1 MRQEIKIFADDFYSG
16 SSEQELQPSSMQK
29 QDGDNKESSEQVVL
43 QRIAPDKFLLLKFG
57 KNKYTL
63 NGKEDEFEF
72 TPEMAQQLIEEF
84 RKRGKDLVIDYDHS
98 TLDNKASFEGNAPAS
113 GWIDGCE
120 TTPEGLA
127 VKVKKWS
134 DKAKQRLESGEYRYF
149 SPVIMFDDETGHPT
163 SLQSVAL
170 TNHPALHNL
179 EPLVA
184 ANDTSKKEAVGDNK
198 DVSEVIK
205 HYKEV
210 IAETKGGIE
219 SLNDSLNDLYKGY
232 KEIIGGNKELE
243 QDMVAFS
250 DSLFIKLA
258 DNDLVTQAGEITV
271 QPPEMVANSEQPVKQ
286 EEAQPERDIMSL
298 VLQKRDSLSGD
309 EMLTWVD
316 AELEATQFPSEK
328 RVLEG
333 EKNRLLSFKE
343 QHPDL
348 WEQGINAGSPSAIAY
363 FKNAQG
369 AQRDMMPMADIAPMF
384 NAKTKDEMTS
394 SIKALVDVSKQT
406 QIFLKMHDV
415 KSFDDLTNKIKATEK
430 AFSDKIK
437 KLEDDAQMEKIKS
450 MISIAMADGKITEAE
465 KAPAIDMAKSNFKAF
480 CDWLNVKPKKALSL
494 DGALREYVGDKD
506 IPFTPTTKRQLPMND
521 QLKTI
526 QDAIGW
532 SDEDMQMLA
541 KINNKVF

>member
-16 SSEQELQPSSMQK
+16 SSEQEMQPSSNQE
-29 QDGDNKESSEQVVL
+29 QNNNNNGSSEQVIL

-63 NGKEDEFEF
+63 NGQEDEFEF

-84 RKRGKDLVIDYDHS
+84 KKRGKDLVMDYDHS
-98 TLDNKASFEGNAPAS
+98 TLDKDASYKGNAEAC
-113 GWIDGCE
+113 GWIGGFE
-120 TTPEGLA
+120 TTPDGLQA
-127 VKVKKWS
+127 NMKRWS
-134 DKAKQRLESGEYRYF
+134 DKAAEQLKNGTYRYF

-184 ANDTSKKEAVGDNK
+184 ANDISKKEAVGDNK

-232 KEIIGGNKELE
+232 KEVIGSDKELE
-243 QDMVAFS
+243 QDMIAFS

-271 QPPEMVANSEQPVKQ
+271 QPPEMVANPEQPIQ
-286 EEAQPERDIMSL
+286 TEEIKPEVDVDALKNLISSKKE
-298 VLQKRDSLSGD
+298 QLSGD
-309 EMLTWVD
+309 EMISWVD
-316 AELEATQFPSEK
+316 SELNSDRTPAEKKIFEA
-328 RVLEG
+328 
-333 EKNRLLSFKE
+333 EKNRLLFFKE
-343 QHPDL
+343 QHPEL
-348 WEQGINAGSPSAIAY
+348 WQKGINDGKEETIAY
-363 FKNAQG
+363 FEGVKKDNI
-369 AQRDMMPMADIAPMF
+369 PMSDIAPMF
-384 NAKTKDEMTS
+384 NAKTKDEITS
-394 SIKALVDVSKQT
+394 SIKSLVDISKQT

-450 MISIAMADGKITEAE
+450 MINIAMADGKLTEAE
-465 KAPAIDMAKSNFKAF
+465 KIPAIDMAKSNFKAF

-506 IPFTPTTKRQLPMND
+506 IPFTPTTVRQIPMSD
-521 QLKTI
+521 QYKKI
-526 QDAIGW
+526 QNAVGYT
-532 SDEDMQMLA
+532 DEEMQELI
-541 KINNKVF
+541 KNNQKVF